1 MTRHEI
7 AYLLIAALAV
17 ALVAVLR
24 RWRRR
29 RQSERDFRRGKYW
42 P

>member
-7 AYLLIAALAV
+7 AYLLVAALAV
-17 ALVAVLR
+17 ALVVVLLRWR
-24 RWRRR
+24 RWR
-29 RQSERDFRRGKYW
+29 QAERDFRRGKYR